1 MFIHFAGVK
10 NSPTNQRTRYKLARN
25 SCFSFDRA
33 PLVKTG
39 HTVNMVL
46 FHLQT
51 RVMGSDS
58 GRRQSTVLIVML
70 AAKSPIKSIKK
81 KLQQTQLLTAVTAIE
96 KVLMIASS

>member
-10 NSPTNQRTRYKLARN
+10 NSPTNQRTRYKLARK

-58 GRRQSTVLIVML
+58 GRRQSKVLIVML

-81 KLQQTQLLTAVTAIE
+81 ITTNPAVNCSYSYRESAND
-96 KVLMIASS
+96 SH